1 MLRAAAATFVL
12 SFLTATAAEAAD
24 PVEKLELCMSCHGEA
39 GVSEMPNVPPIGGK
53 PKPYLVEQLNAFR
66 AQTRQNPQML
76 LARRLA
82 DAEIDALS
90 AYFASQDPAAQTTA
104 TK

>member
-1 MLRAAAATFVL
+1 MLRAAAVTFAL
-12 SFLTATAAEAAD
+12 LLLTAATAAD
-24 PVEKLELCMSCHGEA
+24 PAEKLELCMSCHGEA

-66 AQTRQNPQML
+66 AQTRQDPQML
-76 LARRLA
+76 LARRLG

-90 AYFASQDPAAQTTA
+90 AYFAAQKPAPETTA
-104 TK
+104 EK